1 MGKRKTNDKRSM
13 RHTPQ
18 NKIRSIERNLLKCEM
33 ALLNL
38 IERIEAGAASEE
50 VQAALKVK
58 KASLEAHIMHL
69 KRCMGAW
76 SKARA

>member
-1 MGKRKTNDKRSM
+1 M

-38 IERIEAGAASEE
+38 IERIEAGTASEE
-50 VQAALKVK
+50 AQSDLKGK
-58 KASLEAHIMHL
+58 KVALEAHIMHL

-76 SKARA
+76 SNARA